1 MTRKVAYQ
9 EAVRTIGLK
18 AEGPTAL
25 RQLIVNELV
34 VPAIFV
40 QISHVNLVL
49 WPVLQTGKW
58 ELPVGTVPFTSARD
72 FEDSPFP
79 VKPAEGTGDEAVSRW
94 HRSYPPGIPPRIDY
108 TPRRVEQLFQSAA
121 ERYPDRVAVRYFR
134 TSHTYQQ
141 LLDRIR
147 QTAGALRALGIGKHD
162 RVMLVLPN
170 CPEFVIT
177 WFALHW
183 LGAEAVPAN
192 PLMSA
197 AELTSLARKCRIQAV
212 LGLDVR
218 LKPVADMASE
228 VPLKAVIVT
237 SLLPHLPRAY
247 QLPYLLQ
254 KVLYGKPVATRAANQ
269 LRFEELPR
277 LGTPV
282 ERPQLDDAHQPAVLQ
297 PTGGTTGSPKVAV
310 LTHENL
316 CANVA
321 QLHVWSGLEPG
332 CETFLSVLPFF
343 HVYGATC
350 AMLSPLVGGST
361 LILQARFH
369 PKRTLKLMDKYQ
381 PGIALLVPFMIA
393 SLNDEM
399 RKRGRA
405 LKGLRLCMSGA
416 SAMSGEVGRE
426 FEHLTGATII
436 EGFGLSEA
444 SPVTH
449 SNPSDGTARIGSIG
463 LPLPNTDVRVVDLET
478 GTREVAPGEIG
489 ELTIRGPQIMQG
501 YLDDPKETA
510 IALRNGWL
518 YTGDLA
524 TVSTDG
530 FFEIVDRKKD
540 MIISG
545 GLNVYPS
552 EVEDIIREHEA
563 VETCAVVGVPDRKY
577 GELVCAWVVPSLG
590 GPPNLEELKS
600 FCRERLSGYKVPREF
615 RVCDALPE
623 NFLGK
628 VRRIDLRKRA
638 A

>member
-1 MTRKVAYQ
+1 
-9 EAVRTIGLK
+9 
-18 AEGPTAL
+18 
-25 RQLIVNELV
+25 
-34 VPAIFV
+34 
-40 QISHVNLVL
+40 
-49 WPVLQTGKW
+49 
-58 ELPVGTVPFTSARD
+58 VGTVPFASARD
-72 FEDSPFP
+72 FSDSPFP
-79 VKPAEGTGDEAVSRW
+79 VTPKFGAATAPW
-94 HRSYPPGIPPRIDY
+94 HDSYPPGIPPTIEY
-108 TPRRVEQLFQSAA
+108 TPRRAEQLFQSAV
-121 ERYPDRVAVRYFR
+121 ERYPDRVAIRYFR
-134 TSHTYQQ
+134 TSHTYQE
-141 LLDRIR
+141 LLDQIK
-147 QTAGALRALGIGKHD
+147 QTAGALRELGIGTGD

-170 CPEFVIT
+170 CPEFAIT

-197 AELTSLARKCRIQAV
+197 AELTGLARKCSIQAV

-218 LKPVADMASE
+218 MKPVAEMASE
-228 VPLKAVIVT
+228 VTLKAVIVT
-237 SLLPHLPRAY
+237 SLAPHLPLAYRLPY
-247 QLPYLLQ
+247 QLQ
-254 KVLYGKPVATRAANQ
+254 KLVYGKPVAKKAANQ
-269 LRFEELPR
+269 LRFEELAG
-277 LGTPV
+277 LGRPV
-282 ERPQLDDAHQPAVLQ
+282 AEPVLDDPSLPAVLQ

-369 PKRTLKLMDKYQ
+369 PTRTLKLMDKYQ

-399 RKRGRA
+399 RKRGKA

-449 SNPSDGTARIGSIG
+449 SNPSDGTARIASIG
-463 LPLPNTDVRVVDLET
+463 LPLPNTDVRLVDLET
-478 GTREVAPGEIG
+478 GMRDVAPGEIG
-489 ELTIRGPQIMQG
+489 EMLIKGPQVMKG
-501 YLDDPKETA
+501 YLDDPEETA
-510 IALRNGWL
+510 IALRDGWL
-518 YTGDLA
+518 FTGDLA
-524 TVSTDG
+524 TATHDG

-552 EVEDIIREHEA
+552 EVEEIIREHSS

-577 GELVCAWVVPSLG
+577 GELVCAWIVPAVG

-600 FCRERLSGYKVPREF
+600 FCRDKLSGYKVPRKF

-628 VRRIDLRKRA
+628 VRRIELRKRA

>member
-1 MTRKVAYQ
+1 
-9 EAVRTIGLK
+9 
-18 AEGPTAL
+18 AE
-25 RQLIVNELV
+25 
-34 VPAIFV
+34 
-40 QISHVNLVL
+40 
-49 WPVLQTGKW
+49 
-58 ELPVGTVPFTSARD
+58 
-72 FEDSPFP
+72 
-79 VKPAEGTGDEAVSRW
+79 
-94 HRSYPPGIPPRIDY
+94 
-108 TPRRVEQLFQSAA
+108 
-121 ERYPDRVAVRYFR
+121 
-134 TSHTYQQ
+134 
-141 LLDRIR
+141 
-147 QTAGALRALGIGKHD
+147 
-162 RVMLVLPN
+162 
-170 CPEFVIT
+170 
-177 WFALHW
+177 
-183 LGAEAVPAN
+183 
-192 PLMSA
+192 
-197 AELTSLARKCRIQAV
+197 
-212 LGLDVR
+212 
-218 LKPVADMASE
+218 MASE
-228 VPLKAVIVT
+228 VTLKAVIVT
-237 SLLPHLPRAY
+237 SLAPHLPLAYRLPY
-247 QLPYLLQ
+247 QLQ
-254 KVLYGKPVATRAANQ
+254 KLVYGKPVAKKAANQ
-269 LRFEELPR
+269 LRFEELAG
-277 LGTPV
+277 LGRPV
-282 ERPQLDDAHQPAVLQ
+282 AEPVLDDPSLPAVLQ

-369 PKRTLKLMDKYQ
+369 PTRTLKLMDKYQ

-399 RKRGRA
+399 RKRGKA

-449 SNPSDGTARIGSIG
+449 SNPSDGTARIASIG
-463 LPLPNTDVRVVDLET
+463 LPLPNTDVRLVDLET
-478 GTREVAPGEIG
+478 GMRDVAPGEIG
-489 ELTIRGPQIMQG
+489 EMLIKGPQVMKG
-501 YLDDPKETA
+501 YLDDPEETA
-510 IALRNGWL
+510 IALRDGWL
-518 YTGDLA
+518 FTGDLA
-524 TVSTDG
+524 TATHDG

-552 EVEDIIREHEA
+552 EVEEIIREHSS

-577 GELVCAWVVPSLG
+577 GELVCAWIVPAVG

-600 FCRERLSGYKVPREF
+600 FCRDKLSGYKVPRKF

-628 VRRIDLRKRA
+628 VRRIELRKRA

>member
-1 MTRKVAYQ
+1 M
-9 EAVRTIGLK
+9 E
-18 AEGPTAL
+18 
-25 RQLIVNELV
+25 
-34 VPAIFV
+34 
-40 QISHVNLVL
+40 
-49 WPVLQTGKW
+49 
-58 ELPVGTVPFTSARD
+58 TVPFESARD
-72 FEDSPFP
+72 FADSPFP
-79 VKPAEGTGDEAVSRW
+79 VTPIFGAATAPW
-94 HRSYPPGIPPRIDY
+94 HQSYPPGIPPEIQY
-108 TPRRVEQLFQSAA
+108 TPRRVEQLLQSAV
-121 ERYPDRVAVRYFR
+121 ERYPDRVALRYFR
-134 TSHTYQQ
+134 TSHTYQE
-141 LLDRIR
+141 LLDRVR
-147 QTAGALRALGIGKHD
+147 RTAGALRELGIGTGD

-170 CPEFVIT
+170 SPEFVIA
-177 WFALHW
+177 WFAIHW

-197 AELTSLARKCRIQAV
+197 AELTGLARKCGIQAV

-218 LKPVADMASE
+218 MKPVAEMASE
-228 VPLKAVIVT
+228 VALKAVIVT
-237 SLLPHLPRAY
+237 SLAPHLPLGYRLAY
-247 QLPYLLQ
+247 TLQ
-254 KVLYGKPVATRAANQ
+254 KLAYGKPVAKKAAKQ
-269 LRFEELPR
+269 LRFEELASI
-277 LGTPV
+277 G
-282 ERPQLDDAHQPAVLQ
+282 RPIAEPLLDDPSLPAVLQ

-310 LTHENL
+310 LTHKNL

-369 PKRTLKLMDKYQ
+369 PKRTLGLMDKYQ

-399 RKRGRA
+399 RKRGKA

-463 LPLPNTDVRVVDLET
+463 LPLPNTYVRLVDLET
-478 GTREVAPGEIG
+478 GTREVEFGEIG
-489 ELTIRGPQIMQG
+489 ELIIKGPQIMQG
-501 YLDDPKETA
+501 YLDDPEETA
-510 IALRNGWL
+510 IALRDGWL
-518 YTGDLA
+518 FTGDLA
-524 TVSTDG
+524 TVTRDG

-552 EVEDIIREHEA
+552 EVEEIIREHSA
-563 VETCAVVGVPDRKY
+563 VESCAVVGVPDRKY
-577 GELVCAWVVPSLG
+577 GELVCAWVVPSVG

-628 VRRIDLRKRA
+628 VRRIDLRNRA

>member
-1 MTRKVAYQ
+1 VTPVFGAK
-9 EAVRTIGLK
+9 
-18 AEGPTAL
+18 TA
-25 RQLIVNELV
+25 
-34 VPAIFV
+34 P
-40 QISHVNLVL
+40 
-49 WPVLQTGKW
+49 
-58 ELPVGTVPFTSARD
+58 
-72 FEDSPFP
+72 
-79 VKPAEGTGDEAVSRW
+79 W
-94 HRSYPPGIPPRIDY
+94 HDSYPAGIPPRIEY
-108 TPRRVEQLFQSAA
+108 TPRRVEQLFQSAV
-121 ERYPDRVAVRYFR
+121 ERYPDRVAIRYFR
-134 TSHTYQQ
+134 TSYTYRE

-147 QTAGALRALGIGKHD
+147 QTAGALRELGIGTGD

-170 CPEFVIT
+170 CPEFAIT

-183 LGAEAVPAN
+183 LGAEVVPAN

-197 AELTSLARKCRIQAV
+197 AELTGLARKCGIQAV

-218 LKPVADMASE
+218 MKPVAEMACE
-228 VPLKAVIVT
+228 VALKAVIVT
-237 SLLPHLPRAY
+237 SLALHLPLAYRLPY
-247 QLPYLLQ
+247 QLQ
-254 KVLYGKPVATRAANQ
+254 KLVYGKHVGKRAAKQLSFAELVGLGQPVAK
-269 LRFEELPR
+269 
-277 LGTPV
+277 PV
-282 ERPQLDDAHQPAVLQ
+282 LDDPKLPAVLQ

-369 PKRTLKLMDKYQ
+369 PTRTLKLMDKYQ

-399 RKRGRA
+399 QKRGKA

-426 FEHLTGATII
+426 FERLTGATII

-463 LPLPNTDVRVVDLET
+463 LPLPNTDVRLVDLET
-478 GTREVAPGEIG
+478 GLREVAPGEIG
-489 ELTIRGPQIMQG
+489 ELTIKGAQVMQG
-501 YLDDPKETA
+501 YLDDTEETA
-510 IALRNGWL
+510 MAMRDGWL
-518 YTGDLA
+518 FTGDLA
-524 TVSTDG
+524 TATHDG

-552 EVEDIIREHEA
+552 EVEEIIREHSS

-577 GELVCAWVVPSLG
+577 GELVCAWIVPVVG
-590 GPPNLEELKS
+590 CPPNIDELKLL
-600 FCRERLSGYKVPREF
+600 CREQLSGYKVPREF

-628 VRRIDLRKRA
+628 VRRIELRKRA

>member
-1 MTRKVAYQ
+1 MGT
-9 EAVRTIGLK
+9 
-18 AEGPTAL
+18 
-25 RQLIVNELV
+25 
-34 VPAIFV
+34 
-40 QISHVNLVL
+40 
-49 WPVLQTGKW
+49 LQ
-58 ELPVGTVPFTSARD
+58 FASARD
-72 FEDSPFP
+72 FTDSPFP
-79 VKPAEGTGDEAVSRW
+79 VTPIFGAATAPW
-94 HRSYPPGIPPRIDY
+94 HRSYPPGIPAAIDY
-108 TPRRVEQLFQSAA
+108 TPRRVEQLLQSAV
-121 ERYPDRVAVRYFR
+121 ERYPDRVAIRYFR
-134 TSHTYQQ
+134 TSHTYRE
-141 LLDRIR
+141 LLNQIK
-147 QTAGALRALGIGKHD
+147 QTAGALRELGIGTGD

-197 AELTSLARKCRIQAV
+197 SELTGLARKCRIQAV

-218 LKPVADMASE
+218 LKPVAEMASE
-228 VPLKAVIVT
+228 IALKAVIVT
-237 SLLPHLPRAY
+237 SLSVHLPLAY
-247 QLPYLLQ
+247 RIPYLLQ
-254 KVLYGKPVATRAANQ
+254 KLAYGKHVATKAAAQ
-269 LRFEELPR
+269 WRFEELAR
-277 LGTPV
+277 LGKPV
-282 ERPQLDDAHQPAVLQ
+282 EEPLLEDSSLPAVLQ

-343 HVYGATC
+343 HIFGATC

-369 PKRTLKLMDKYQ
+369 PKRTLRLMDKYQ

-399 RKRGRA
+399 RKRGKA

-463 LPLPNTDVRVVDLET
+463 LPLPNTQVRLVDLET
-478 GTREVAPGEIG
+478 GTREVRPGEIG
-489 ELTIRGPQIMQG
+489 EMIIKGPQIMQG
-501 YLDDPKETA
+501 YLDDSEETA
-510 IALRNGWL
+510 IAIRNGWL

-524 TVSTDG
+524 TKTRDG

-552 EVEDIIREHEA
+552 EVEEVIREHSS

-577 GELVCAWVVPSLG
+577 GELVCAWVVPSQG
-590 GPPNLEELKS
+590 RPPNLEELKA

-615 RVCDALPE
+615 RICDALPE

-628 VRRIDLRKRA
+628 VRRVDLRKRA

>member
-1 MTRKVAYQ
+1 MGSAPIK
-9 EAVRTIGLK
+9 AVR
-18 AEGPTAL
+18 
-25 RQLIVNELV
+25 
-34 VPAIFV
+34 
-40 QISHVNLVL
+40 
-49 WPVLQTGKW
+49 
-58 ELPVGTVPFTSARD
+58 D
-72 FEDSPFP
+72 FADSPFP
-79 VKPAEGTGDEAVSRW
+79 VTPLWDAPKSFW
-94 HRSYPPGIPPRIDY
+94 HDSYPEGMPPAIDY
-108 TPRRVEQLFQSAA
+108 TPRRVEQLFQAAA
-121 ERYPDRVAVRYFR
+121 ERYPDRVALRYFR
-134 TSHTYQQ
+134 TSHTYSG
-141 LLDRIR
+141 LLAEIKK
-147 QTAGALRALGIGKHD
+147 TAGALRELGIGVGD

-170 CPEFVIT
+170 CPEFTIT

-197 AELTSLARKCRIQAV
+197 AELTGLARKCNVQAV

-218 LKPVADMASE
+218 LKPVVEMAND
-228 VPLKAVIVT
+228 VRLKAVIIT
-237 SLLPHLPRAY
+237 SLAPHLPLAY
-247 QLPYLLQ
+247 QLPYRIQ
-254 KVLYGKPVATRAANQ
+254 RFIYGKPVAKEAGIQ
-269 LRFEELPR
+269 LKFEELAA
-277 LGTPV
+277 LGRPV
-282 ERPQLDDAHQPAVLQ
+282 EECQLDDPTLPAVLQ

-369 PKRTLKLMDKYQ
+369 PTRTLKLMDKYE

-405 LKGLRLCMSGA
+405 LNGLRLCMSGA
-416 SAMSGEVGRE
+416 SAISGEVARE

-449 SNPSDGTARIGSIG
+449 SNPSDGSARIGSIG
-463 LPLPNTDVRVVDLET
+463 LPLPNTEVRLVDLET
-478 GTREVAPGEIG
+478 GLREVAPGEVG
-489 ELTIRGPQIMQG
+489 ELTIRGPQVMQG
-501 YLDDPKETA
+501 YLDDPEESS
-510 IALRNGWL
+510 IALRDGWL
-518 YTGDLA
+518 FTGDLA
-524 TVSTDG
+524 MATADG
-530 FFEIVDRKKD
+530 FYEIVDRKKD

-552 EVEDIIREHEA
+552 EVEEILKQHPA
-563 VETCAVVGVPDRKY
+563 VSTCAVVGVPDRKY
-577 GELVCAWVVPSLG
+577 GELVCAWVVPAGRQNVDL
-590 GPPNLEELKS
+590 NELKA
-600 FCRERLSGYKVPREF
+600 FCKEELSGYKVPREF

>member
-1 MTRKVAYQ
+1 M
-9 EAVRTIGLK
+9 ETIPF
-18 AEGPTAL
+18 ETA
-25 RQLIVNELV
+25 
-34 VPAIFV
+34 
-40 QISHVNLVL
+40 SD
-49 WPVLQTGKW
+49 
-58 ELPVGTVPFTSARD
+58 FT
-72 FEDSPFP
+72 DSPFP
-79 VKPAEGTGDEAVSRW
+79 VTPVFDEATAPW
-94 HRSYPPGIPPRIDY
+94 HDSYPPGIPPKIEY

-121 ERYPDRVAVRYFR
+121 ERYPDRVAIRYFR
-134 TSHTYQQ
+134 TSHTYLE
-141 LLDRIR
+141 LLDKIK
-147 QTAGALRALGIGKHD
+147 QTAGALRELGIGTGD

-170 CPEFVIT
+170 CPEFAIT

-197 AELTSLARKCRIQAV
+197 AELTGLAQKCGIQAV
-212 LGLDVR
+212 FGLDVR
-218 LKPVADMASE
+218 MKPVAEMASE
-228 VPLKAVIVT
+228 VALKAVVVT
-237 SLLPHLPRAY
+237 SLAPHLPLAYRLPY
-247 QLPYLLQ
+247 QLQ
-254 KVLYGKPVATRAANQ
+254 KLVYGKPIATKAANQ
-269 LRFEELPR
+269 LRFEQLAR
-277 LGTPV
+277 LGKPV
-282 ERPQLDDAHQPAVLQ
+282 DEPQLDDPGLPAVLQ

-369 PKRTLKLMDKYQ
+369 PTRTLKLMDKYQ

-399 RKRGRA
+399 RKRGKA

-463 LPLPNTDVRVVDLET
+463 LPLPNTDVRLVDLET
-478 GTREVAPGEIG
+478 GLRDVAPGEIG
-489 ELTIRGPQIMQG
+489 EMLIKGPQVMQG
-501 YLDDPKETA
+501 YLDDPEETA
-510 IALRNGWL
+510 IAIRDGWL
-518 YTGDLA
+518 FTGDLA
-524 TVSTDG
+524 TATDDG

-552 EVEDIIREHEA
+552 EVEEIIREHSA

-577 GELVCAWVVPSLG
+577 GELVCAWIVPSLE
-590 GPPNLEELKS
+590 GPPNLDELKS

-628 VRRIDLRKRA
+628 VRRIDLRNRA

>member
-1 MTRKVAYQ
+1 V
-9 EAVRTIGLK
+9 EI
-18 AEGPTAL
+18 
-25 RQLIVNELV
+25 
-34 VPAIFV
+34 
-40 QISHVNLVL
+40 
-49 WPVLQTGKW
+49 
-58 ELPVGTVPFTSARD
+58 VPFSAARD

-79 VKPAEGTGDEAVSRW
+79 VTPIFGSASAPW
-94 HRSYPPGIPPRIDY
+94 HDSYPPGIPPRIEY
-108 TPRRVEQLFQSAA
+108 TPRRVEQLLQSAV
-121 ERYPDRVAVRYFR
+121 ERYPNRVAIRYFR
-134 TSHTYQQ
+134 TSHTYQE
-141 LLDRIR
+141 LLDQIK
-147 QTAGALRALGIGKHD
+147 QTAGALRELGIGTGD

-170 CPEFVIT
+170 CPEFAIT

-197 AELTSLARKCRIQAV
+197 AELTGLARKCGIQAV
-212 LGLDVR
+212 FGLDVR
-218 LKPVADMASE
+218 MKPVAEMASE
-228 VPLKAVIVT
+228 VALKAVVVT
-237 SLLPHLPRAY
+237 SLASHLPLAYRLPY
-247 QLPYLLQ
+247 QLQ
-254 KVLYGKPVATRAANQ
+254 KLVYGKPIATKAANQ
-269 LRFEELPR
+269 LRFEQLAR
-277 LGTPV
+277 LGKPV
-282 ERPQLDDAHQPAVLQ
+282 DEPQLNDPGLPAVLQ

-332 CETFLSVLPFF
+332 CETFL
-343 HVYGATC
+343 
-350 AMLSPLVGGST
+350 VGGST

-369 PKRTLKLMDKYQ
+369 PTRTLKLMDKYQ

-399 RKRGRA
+399 RKRGKA

-463 LPLPNTDVRVVDLET
+463 LPLPNTDVRLVDLET
-478 GTREVAPGEIG
+478 GLRDVAPGEIG
-489 ELTIRGPQIMQG
+489 EMLIKGPQVMQG
-501 YLDDPKETA
+501 YLNDPEETA
-510 IALRNGWL
+510 TAIRDGWL
-518 YTGDLA
+518 FTGDLA
-524 TVSTDG
+524 TATHDG

-552 EVEDIIREHEA
+552 EVEEIIREHSA

-577 GELVCAWVVPSLG
+577 GELVCAWIVPAVG
-590 GPPNLEELKS
+590 GPPNLDELKS

-628 VRRIDLRKRA
+628 VRRIDLRNRA

>member
-1 MTRKVAYQ
+1 MG
-9 EAVRTIGLK
+9 I
-18 AEGPTAL
+18 
-25 RQLIVNELV
+25 
-34 VPAIFV
+34 
-40 QISHVNLVL
+40 
-49 WPVLQTGKW
+49 
-58 ELPVGTVPFTSARD
+58 VPFASARD
-72 FEDSPFP
+72 FADSPFP
-79 VKPAEGTGDEAVSRW
+79 VTPIFGAATAAW
-94 HRSYPPGIPPRIDY
+94 HDSYPPGIPPKIDY
-108 TPRRVEQLFQSAA
+108 TPRRVEQLFQSAV
-121 ERYPDRVAVRYFR
+121 ERYPDRVAIRYFR
-134 TSHTYQQ
+134 TSHTYQD
-141 LLDRIR
+141 LLDRIK
-147 QTAGALRALGIGKHD
+147 QTAGALRELGIGTGD

-170 CPEFVIT
+170 CPEFAIT

-197 AELTSLARKCRIQAV
+197 AELTGLARKCSIQAV

-218 LKPVADMASE
+218 MKPVAEMASE

-237 SLLPHLPRAY
+237 SLAPHLPLAY
-247 QLPYLLQ
+247 WLPYLLQ
-254 KVLYGKPVATRAANQ
+254 KLVYGKPVAKKAANQ
-269 LRFEELPR
+269 LRFEELSSIGQPIA
-277 LGTPV
+277 
-282 ERPQLDDAHQPAVLQ
+282 EPQLDDPGLPAVLQ

-369 PKRTLKLMDKYQ
+369 PKRTLALMDKYQ

-399 RKRGRA
+399 RKRGKA

-463 LPLPNTDVRVVDLET
+463 LPLPNTDVRLVDLET
-478 GTREVAPGEIG
+478 GTREVDPGEIG
-489 ELTIRGPQIMQG
+489 ELTIKGPQVMQG
-501 YLDDPKETA
+501 YLDAPEETA
-510 IALRNGWL
+510 VTLRDGWL
-518 YTGDLA
+518 HTGDLA
-524 TVSTDG
+524 RMSEDG

-552 EVEDIIREHEA
+552 EVEEVLVSHPSVGR
-563 VETCAVVGVPDRKY
+563 CAVVGVEDRHY
-577 GELVCAWVVPSLG
+577 GEKVCAWVVPANGCSIDAEKLRA
-590 GPPNLEELKS
+590 
-600 FCRERLSGYKVPREF
+600 FCKEQMSGYKVPREF
-615 RVCDALPE
+615 HECRELPVS
-623 NFLGK
+623 FLGK
-628 VRRIDLRKRA
+628 VRRIELRDKA

>member
-1 MTRKVAYQ
+1 M
-9 EAVRTIGLK
+9 E
-18 AEGPTAL
+18 
-25 RQLIVNELV
+25 
-34 VPAIFV
+34 
-40 QISHVNLVL
+40 
-49 WPVLQTGKW
+49 
-58 ELPVGTVPFTSARD
+58 TVPFESARD
-72 FEDSPFP
+72 FADSPFP
-79 VKPAEGTGDEAVSRW
+79 VTPIFGAATAPW
-94 HRSYPPGIPPRIDY
+94 HQSYPPGIPPEIRY
-108 TPRRVEQLFQSAA
+108 TPRRVEQLLQSAV
-121 ERYPDRVAVRYFR
+121 ERYPDRVALRYFR
-134 TSHTYQQ
+134 TSHTYQE
-141 LLDRIR
+141 LLDRVR
-147 QTAGALRALGIGKHD
+147 QTAGALRELGIGAGD

-177 WFALHW
+177 WFAIHW

-197 AELTSLARKCRIQAV
+197 AELTGLARKCGIQAV

-218 LKPVADMASE
+218 MKPLAEMASE
-228 VPLKAVIVT
+228 VSLKAVIVT
-237 SLLPHLPRAY
+237 SLAPHLPLGYRLAY
-247 QLPYLLQ
+247 TLQ
-254 KVLYGKPVATRAANQ
+254 KLAYGKPVAKKAAKQ
-269 LRFEELPR
+269 VRFEELASIGR
-277 LGTPV
+277 PV
-282 ERPQLDDAHQPAVLQ
+282 AEPLLDDPSLPAVLQ

-310 LTHENL
+310 LTHNNL

-369 PKRTLKLMDKYQ
+369 PKRTLGLMDKYQ

-399 RKRGRA
+399 RKRGKA

-463 LPLPNTDVRVVDLET
+463 LPLPNTYVRLVDLET
-478 GTREVAPGEIG
+478 GTREVEFGEVG
-489 ELTIRGPQIMQG
+489 ELTIKGPQIMQG
-501 YLDDPKETA
+501 YLDDPEETA
-510 IALRNGWL
+510 IALRDGWL
-518 YTGDLA
+518 FTGDLA
-524 TVSTDG
+524 TVTRDG

-552 EVEDIIREHEA
+552 EVEEIIREHSA
-563 VETCAVVGVPDRKY
+563 VESCAVVGVPDRKY
-577 GELVCAWVVPSLG
+577 GELVCAWVVPSVG

-628 VRRIDLRKRA
+628 VRRIDLRNRA

>member
-1 MTRKVAYQ
+1 M
-9 EAVRTIGLK
+9 E
-18 AEGPTAL
+18 
-25 RQLIVNELV
+25 
-34 VPAIFV
+34 
-40 QISHVNLVL
+40 
-49 WPVLQTGKW
+49 
-58 ELPVGTVPFTSARD
+58 TVPFESARD
-72 FEDSPFP
+72 FADSPFP
-79 VKPAEGTGDEAVSRW
+79 VTPIFGAATAPW
-94 HRSYPPGIPPRIDY
+94 HQSYPPGIPPEIQY
-108 TPRRVEQLFQSAA
+108 TPRRVEQLLQSAV
-121 ERYPDRVAVRYFR
+121 ERYPDRVALRYFR
-134 TSHTYQQ
+134 TSHTYQE

-147 QTAGALRALGIGKHD
+147 QAAGAMRELGIGTGD

-170 CPEFVIT
+170 SPEFVIA
-177 WFALHW
+177 WFAIHW

-197 AELTSLARKCRIQAV
+197 AELTGLARKCGIQAV

-218 LKPVADMASE
+218 MKPVAEMASE
-228 VPLKAVIVT
+228 VALKAVIVT
-237 SLLPHLPRAY
+237 SLAPHLPLGYRLAY
-247 QLPYLLQ
+247 TLQ
-254 KVLYGKPVATRAANQ
+254 KLAYGKPVAKKAAKQ
-269 LRFEELPR
+269 LRFEELASI
-277 LGTPV
+277 G
-282 ERPQLDDAHQPAVLQ
+282 RPIAEPLLDDPSLPAVLQ

-310 LTHENL
+310 LTHKNL

-369 PKRTLKLMDKYQ
+369 PKRTLGLMDKYQ

-399 RKRGRA
+399 RKRGKA

-463 LPLPNTDVRVVDLET
+463 LPLPNTYVRLVDLET
-478 GTREVAPGEIG
+478 GTREVEFGEIG
-489 ELTIRGPQIMQG
+489 ELIIKGPQIMQG
-501 YLDDPKETA
+501 YLDDPEETA
-510 IALRNGWL
+510 IALRDGWL
-518 YTGDLA
+518 FTGDLA
-524 TVSTDG
+524 TVTRDG

-552 EVEDIIREHEA
+552 EVEEIIREHSA
-563 VETCAVVGVPDRKY
+563 VESCAVVGVPDRKY
-577 GELVCAWVVPSLG
+577 GELVCAWVVPSVG

-628 VRRIDLRKRA
+628 VRRIDLRNRA

>member
-1 MTRKVAYQ
+1 M
-9 EAVRTIGLK
+9 
-18 AEGPTAL
+18 
-25 RQLIVNELV
+25 
-34 VPAIFV
+34 
-40 QISHVNLVL
+40 
-49 WPVLQTGKW
+49 
-58 ELPVGTVPFTSARD
+58 GTVPFASARD
-72 FEDSPFP
+72 FADSPFP
-79 VKPAEGTGDEAVSRW
+79 VTPIPGAATAVW
-94 HRSYPPGIPPRIDY
+94 HASYPPGIPPAIDY
-108 TPRRVEQLFQSAA
+108 TARRVEQLLQSSV
-121 ERYPDRVAVRYFR
+121 ERYPDRVAIRYFR
-134 TSHTYQQ
+134 TSHTYRD
-141 LLDRIR
+141 LLDRIK
-147 QTAGALRALGIGKHD
+147 QTAGALRELGIGTGD

-170 CPEFVIT
+170 CPEFAIT

-197 AELTSLARKCRIQAV
+197 AELTGLARKCSIQAV

-218 LKPVADMASE
+218 MKPVAEMASD

-237 SLLPHLPRAY
+237 SLASHLPLAY
-247 QLPYLLQ
+247 RLPYMLQ
-254 KVLYGKPVATRAANQ
+254 RLVYGKPVATKAANQ
-269 LRFEELPR
+269 LRFEELAG
-277 LGTPV
+277 LGQPV
-282 ERPQLDDAHQPAVLQ
+282 AEPQLDDPKLPAVLQ

-310 LTHENL
+310 LSHENL

-369 PKRTLKLMDKYQ
+369 PTRTLKLMDKYQ

-399 RKRGRA
+399 RKRGKA
-405 LKGLRLCMSGA
+405 LQGLRLCMSGA
-416 SAMSGEVGRE
+416 SAMSGEVARE

-463 LPLPNTDVRVVDLET
+463 LPLPNTDVRLVDLET

-489 ELTIRGPQIMQG
+489 EMLIKGPQVMQG
-501 YLDDPKETA
+501 YLDDPEETA
-510 IALRNGWL
+510 IALRDGWL
-518 YTGDLA
+518 FTGDLA
-524 TVSTDG
+524 TATHDG

-552 EVEDIIREHEA
+552 EVEDVIREHPS
-563 VETCAVVGVPDRKY
+563 VQTCAVVGAPDRKY
-577 GELVCAWVVPSLG
+577 GELVCAWVVPASRHS
-590 GPPNLEELKS
+590 PNLDELKS
-600 FCRERLSGYKVPREF
+600 FCREKLSGYKVPREF

-628 VRRIDLRKRA
+628 VRRIELRKRA

>member
-1 MTRKVAYQ
+1 M
-9 EAVRTIGLK
+9 E
-18 AEGPTAL
+18 
-25 RQLIVNELV
+25 
-34 VPAIFV
+34 
-40 QISHVNLVL
+40 
-49 WPVLQTGKW
+49 
-58 ELPVGTVPFTSARD
+58 TVPFESARD
-72 FEDSPFP
+72 FADSPFP
-79 VKPAEGTGDEAVSRW
+79 VTPIFGAATAPW
-94 HRSYPPGIPPRIDY
+94 HQSYPPGIPPEIQY
-108 TPRRVEQLFQSAA
+108 TPRRVEQLLQSAV
-121 ERYPDRVAVRYFR
+121 ERYPDRVALRYFR
-134 TSHTYQQ
+134 TSHTYQE

-147 QTAGALRALGIGKHD
+147 QAAGAMRELGIGTGD

-170 CPEFVIT
+170 SPEFVIA
-177 WFALHW
+177 WFAIHW

-197 AELTSLARKCRIQAV
+197 AELTGLARKCGIQAV

-218 LKPVADMASE
+218 MKPVAEMASE
-228 VPLKAVIVT
+228 VALKAVIVT
-237 SLLPHLPRAY
+237 SLAPHLPLGYRLAY
-247 QLPYLLQ
+247 TLQ
-254 KVLYGKPVATRAANQ
+254 KLAYGKPVAKKAAKQ
-269 LRFEELPR
+269 LRFEELASI
-277 LGTPV
+277 G
-282 ERPQLDDAHQPAVLQ
+282 RPIAEPLLDDPSLPAVLQ

-310 LTHENL
+310 LTHKNL

-369 PKRTLKLMDKYQ
+369 PKRTLGLMDKYQ

-393 SLNDEM
+393 SLSDEM
-399 RKRGRA
+399 RKRGKT

-463 LPLPNTDVRVVDLET
+463 LPLPNTYVRLVDLET
-478 GTREVAPGEIG
+478 GTREVEFGEIG
-489 ELTIRGPQIMQG
+489 ELIIKGPQIMQG
-501 YLDDPKETA
+501 YLDDPEETA
-510 IALRNGWL
+510 IALRDGWL
-518 YTGDLA
+518 FTGDLA
-524 TVSTDG
+524 TVTRDG

-552 EVEDIIREHEA
+552 EVEEIIREHSA
-563 VETCAVVGVPDRKY
+563 VESCAVVGVPDRKY
-577 GELVCAWVVPSLG
+577 GELVCAWVVPSVG

-600 FCRERLSGYKVPREF
+600 FCRERLSGYKLPREF

-628 VRRIDLRKRA
+628 VRRIDLRNRA

>member
-1 MTRKVAYQ
+1 M
-9 EAVRTIGLK
+9 E
-18 AEGPTAL
+18 
-25 RQLIVNELV
+25 
-34 VPAIFV
+34 
-40 QISHVNLVL
+40 
-49 WPVLQTGKW
+49 
-58 ELPVGTVPFTSARD
+58 TVPFKSARD
-72 FEDSPFP
+72 FSDSPFP
-79 VKPAEGTGDEAVSRW
+79 VTPDFHSATASW
-94 HRSYPPGIPPRIDY
+94 HDSYPAGISPRIEY
-108 TPRRVEQLFQSAA
+108 TPRRVEQLFQSAV
-121 ERYPDRVAVRYFR
+121 ERYPDRVAIRYFR
-134 TSHTYQQ
+134 TSHTYQD
-141 LLDRIR
+141 LLDRIK
-147 QTAGALRALGIGKHD
+147 QTAGALRELGIGQGD

-170 CPEFVIT
+170 CPEFTIT

-197 AELTSLARKCRIQAV
+197 AELAGLARKCSIQAV

-218 LKPVADMASE
+218 MKPVAEMASE
-228 VPLKAVIVT
+228 VALKAVIVT
-237 SLLPHLPRAY
+237 SLAPHLPLAYRLPY
-247 QLPYLLQ
+247 QLQ
-254 KVLYGKPVATRAANQ
+254 KLVYGKPVAKKAANQ
-269 LRFEELPR
+269 LRFEELAK
-277 LGTPV
+277 LGHPIAEPV
-282 ERPQLDDAHQPAVLQ
+282 LDDPAMPAVLQ

-369 PKRTLKLMDKYQ
+369 PTRTLKLMDKYQ

-463 LPLPNTDVRVVDLET
+463 LPLPNTDVRLVDLET

-489 ELTIRGPQIMQG
+489 ELTIKGPQVMKG
-501 YLDDPKETA
+501 YLDDPEETA
-510 IALRNGWL
+510 MALRDGWL
-518 YTGDLA
+518 FTGDLA
-524 TVSTDG
+524 TATNDG

-552 EVEDIIREHEA
+552 EVEDVIREHPS

-577 GELVCAWVVPSLG
+577 GELVCAWIVPATG
-590 GPPNLEELKS
+590 GPPNIEELKS
-600 FCRERLSGYKVPREF
+600 FCREQLSGYKVPREF

-628 VRRIDLRKRA
+628 VRRIELRRRA

>member
-1 MTRKVAYQ
+1 M
-9 EAVRTIGLK
+9 E
-18 AEGPTAL
+18 
-25 RQLIVNELV
+25 
-34 VPAIFV
+34 
-40 QISHVNLVL
+40 
-49 WPVLQTGKW
+49 
-58 ELPVGTVPFTSARD
+58 TVPFESARD
-72 FEDSPFP
+72 FADSPFP
-79 VKPAEGTGDEAVSRW
+79 VTPIFGAATAPW
-94 HRSYPPGIPPRIDY
+94 HQSYPPGIPPEIRY
-108 TPRRVEQLFQSAA
+108 TPRRVEQLLQSAV
-121 ERYPDRVAVRYFR
+121 ERYPDRVALRYFR
-134 TSHTYQQ
+134 TSHTYQE
-141 LLDRIR
+141 LLDRVR
-147 QTAGALRALGIGKHD
+147 QTAGALRELGIGAGD
-162 RVMLVLPN
+162 LVMLVLPN

-177 WFALHW
+177 WFAIHW

-197 AELTSLARKCRIQAV
+197 AELTGLARKCGIQAV

-218 LKPVADMASE
+218 MKPLAEMASE
-228 VPLKAVIVT
+228 VSLKAVIVT
-237 SLLPHLPRAY
+237 SLAPHLPLGYRLAY
-247 QLPYLLQ
+247 TLQ
-254 KVLYGKPVATRAANQ
+254 KLAYGKPVAKKAAKQ
-269 LRFEELPR
+269 VRFEELASIGR
-277 LGTPV
+277 PV
-282 ERPQLDDAHQPAVLQ
+282 AEPLLDDPSLPAVLQ

-310 LTHENL
+310 LTHNNL

-369 PKRTLKLMDKYQ
+369 PKRTLGLMDKYQ

-399 RKRGRA
+399 RKRGKA

-463 LPLPNTDVRVVDLET
+463 LPLPNTYVRLVDLET
-478 GTREVAPGEIG
+478 GTREVEFGEVG
-489 ELTIRGPQIMQG
+489 ELTIKGPQIMQG
-501 YLDDPKETA
+501 YLDDPEETA
-510 IALRNGWL
+510 IALRDGWL
-518 YTGDLA
+518 FTGDLA
-524 TVSTDG
+524 TVTRDG

-552 EVEDIIREHEA
+552 EVEEIIREHSA
-563 VETCAVVGVPDRKY
+563 VESCAVVGVPDRKY
-577 GELVCAWVVPSLG
+577 GELVCAWVVPSVG

-628 VRRIDLRKRA
+628 VRRIDLRNRA

>member
-1 MTRKVAYQ
+1 M
-9 EAVRTIGLK
+9 E
-18 AEGPTAL
+18 
-25 RQLIVNELV
+25 
-34 VPAIFV
+34 
-40 QISHVNLVL
+40 
-49 WPVLQTGKW
+49 
-58 ELPVGTVPFTSARD
+58 TVPFESARD
-72 FEDSPFP
+72 FADSPFP
-79 VKPAEGTGDEAVSRW
+79 VTPIFGAATASW
-94 HRSYPPGIPPRIDY
+94 HQSYPPGIPPEIQY
-108 TPRRVEQLFQSAA
+108 TPRRVEQLLQSAV
-121 ERYPDRVAVRYFR
+121 ERYPDRVSLRYFR
-134 TSHTYQQ
+134 TSHTYQE
-141 LLDRIR
+141 LLDRVR
-147 QTAGALRALGIGKHD
+147 QTAGAMRELGIGTGD

-170 CPEFVIT
+170 SPEFVIA
-177 WFALHW
+177 WFAIHW

-197 AELTSLARKCRIQAV
+197 AELTGLARKCGIQAV

-218 LKPVADMASE
+218 MKPVAEMASE
-228 VPLKAVIVT
+228 VALKAVIVT
-237 SLLPHLPRAY
+237 SLAPHLPLGYRLAY
-247 QLPYLLQ
+247 TLQ
-254 KVLYGKPVATRAANQ
+254 KLAYGKPVAKKATKQ
-269 LRFEELPR
+269 LRFEELASI
-277 LGTPV
+277 G
-282 ERPQLDDAHQPAVLQ
+282 RPIAEPLLDDPSLPAVLQ

-310 LTHENL
+310 LAHKNL

-369 PKRTLKLMDKYQ
+369 PKRTLGLMDKYQ

-399 RKRGRA
+399 RKRGKA

-463 LPLPNTDVRVVDLET
+463 LPLPNTYVRLVDLET
-478 GTREVAPGEIG
+478 GTREVEFGEIG
-489 ELTIRGPQIMQG
+489 ELIIKGPQIMQG
-501 YLDDPKETA
+501 YLDDPEETA
-510 IALRNGWL
+510 IALRDGWL
-518 YTGDLA
+518 FTGDLA
-524 TVSTDG
+524 TVTRDG

-552 EVEDIIREHEA
+552 EVEEIIREHSA
-563 VETCAVVGVPDRKY
+563 VESCAVVGVPDRKY
-577 GELVCAWVVPSLG
+577 GELVCAWVVPSVG

-628 VRRIDLRKRA
+628 VRRIDLRNRA

>member
-1 MTRKVAYQ
+1 M
-9 EAVRTIGLK
+9 E
-18 AEGPTAL
+18 
-25 RQLIVNELV
+25 
-34 VPAIFV
+34 
-40 QISHVNLVL
+40 
-49 WPVLQTGKW
+49 
-58 ELPVGTVPFTSARD
+58 TVPFESARD
-72 FEDSPFP
+72 FADSPFP
-79 VKPAEGTGDEAVSRW
+79 VTPIFGASTASW
-94 HRSYPPGIPPRIDY
+94 HKSYPLGIPPEIQY
-108 TPRRVEQLFQSAA
+108 TPRRVEQLLQSAV
-121 ERYPDRVAVRYFR
+121 ERYPDRVALRYFR
-134 TSHTYQQ
+134 TSHTYQD

-147 QTAGALRALGIGKHD
+147 QTAGALQELGIGTGD

-177 WFALHW
+177 WFAIHW

-197 AELTSLARKCRIQAV
+197 AELTGLATKCGIQAV

-218 LKPVADMASE
+218 MKPLAEMASE
-228 VPLKAVIVT
+228 VALKAVIVT
-237 SLLPHLPRAY
+237 SLAPHLPLGYRLAY
-247 QLPYLLQ
+247 TLQ
-254 KVLYGKPVATRAANQ
+254 KLAYGRPVAKKAAKQ
-269 LRFEELPR
+269 LRFEELASI
-277 LGTPV
+277 GQPV
-282 ERPQLDDAHQPAVLQ
+282 TEPLLDDPSLPAVLQ

-310 LTHENL
+310 LTHNNL

-369 PKRTLKLMDKYQ
+369 PKRTLGLMDKYQ

-399 RKRGRA
+399 RKRGKA

-463 LPLPNTDVRVVDLET
+463 LPLPNTYVRLVDLEN
-478 GTREVAPGEIG
+478 GTREVAHGEIG
-489 ELTIRGPQIMQG
+489 ELIIKGPQIMQG
-501 YLDDPKETA
+501 YLDDPEETA
-510 IALRNGWL
+510 NALRDGWL
-518 YTGDLA
+518 FTGDLA
-524 TVSTDG
+524 TVTHDG

-552 EVEDIIREHEA
+552 EVEEIIREHFA

-577 GELVCAWVVPSLG
+577 GELVCAWVVPSVG

-628 VRRIDLRKRA
+628 VRRIDLRNRA

>member
-1 MTRKVAYQ
+1 M
-9 EAVRTIGLK
+9 E
-18 AEGPTAL
+18 
-25 RQLIVNELV
+25 
-34 VPAIFV
+34 
-40 QISHVNLVL
+40 
-49 WPVLQTGKW
+49 
-58 ELPVGTVPFTSARD
+58 TVPIASTRD
-72 FEDSPFP
+72 FTDSPFP
-79 VKPAEGTGDEAVSRW
+79 VTPVYGAATAAW
-94 HRSYPPGIPPRIDY
+94 HKSYPPGIPPVIEY
-108 TPRRVEQLFQSAA
+108 TPRRVERLLQSAV
-121 ERYPDRVAVRYFR
+121 ERYPDRVAIRYFR
-134 TSHTYQQ
+134 TSHTYRG
-141 LLDRIR
+141 LLGQIK
-147 QTAGALRALGIGKHD
+147 QTAGALRELGIGVGD

-170 CPEFVIT
+170 CPEFAIT

-197 AELTSLARKCRIQAV
+197 AELTGLARKCDIQAV

-218 LKPVADMASE
+218 MKPVAEMASE
-228 VPLKAVIVT
+228 VALKAVIVT
-237 SLLPHLPRAY
+237 SLAPHLPLAY
-247 QLPYLLQ
+247 RLPYLLQ
-254 KVLYGKPVATRAANQ
+254 RLVYGNPVSTKAAKQ
-269 LRFEELPR
+269 LRFEELSKI
-277 LGTPV
+277 GQAV
-282 ERPQLDDAHQPAVLQ
+282 AEPQLEDSSLPAVLQ

-310 LTHENL
+310 LSHENL

-369 PKRTLKLMDKYQ
+369 PTRTLKLMDKYQ

-399 RKRGRA
+399 RKRGKA

-416 SAMSGEVGRE
+416 SAMSGEVARE

-463 LPLPNTDVRVVDLET
+463 LPLPNTEVRLVDLET
-478 GTREVAPGEIG
+478 GTRDVNFGEIG
-489 ELTIRGPQIMQG
+489 EMIIKGPQVMQG
-501 YLDDPKETA
+501 YLDDPAETA
-510 IALRNGWL
+510 IALRDGWL
-518 YTGDLA
+518 FTGDLA
-524 TVSTDG
+524 TATRDG

-552 EVEDIIREHEA
+552 EVEEVICQHPS
-563 VETCAVVGVPDRKY
+563 VETCAVVGAPDRKY
-577 GELVCAWVVPSLG
+577 GELVCAWIVPASGCVPDLD
-590 GPPNLEELKS
+590 ELKL
-600 FCRERLSGYKVPREF
+600 FCREKLSGYKVPREF

-628 VRRIDLRKRA
+628 VRRIELRKRA